1 MSPEVIAMLA
11 LLDPHN
17 VVVHQPNAPRIA
29 LHVTGDDTP
38 SELSMFRLS
47 PQDLPTSAVGGFR
60 VSEPLVD
67 LFDGAHRHIANVAV
81 LPGDPAADQ
90 IVERLI
96 RARNAGKRPL
106 ARK

>member
-1 MSPEVIAMLA
+1 MSPEVLAMLA

-17 VVVHQPNAPRIA
+17 AVVHQPNAPRIA
-29 LHVTGDDTP
+29 LHFTGDETP
-38 SELSMFRLS
+38 SELSMFRLYS
-47 PQDLPTSAVGGFR
+47 HDLPTSAVGGYR
-60 VSEPLVD
+60 VSEPLVE
-67 LFDGAHRHIANVAV
+67 LFNAAYRHVTNVAV

-106 ARK
+106 VRK